1 MSSYKYL
8 VLHENILKRY
18 FCKLLFAYKEVFS
31 SPPWNAQLSDERW
44 FDAVYER
51 TFTKVDE
58 GFLGSLAIDEFDNVV
73 GFIWGYPLKFE
84 GKVRKMRGV
93 DVPRV
98 LKLLNRYVRQG
109 INKTIYWAEFGVVP
123 PQQKKGIGSAL
134 FKYWAKIAKGKG
146 SKSMYILA
154 DIEFPPFRENC
165 LDLIVMFTVIHHIN
179 DPVDLIR
186 KLMLLIRKAMVIS
199 VLKKTETAELL
210 QTLIKSFPE
219 AKVLNSQKSR
229 DVIIVIEKTR
239 VIQ

>member
-146 SKSMYILA
+146 YH
-154 DIEFPPFRENC
+154 
-165 LDLIVMFTVIHHIN
+165 IVAYRTIN
-179 DPVDLIR
+179 PVVEKIVDKFYPKTHRKHLFKDPLY
-186 KLMLLIRKAMVIS
+186 
-199 VLKKTETAELL
+199 
-210 QTLIKSFPE
+210 PE
-219 AKVLNSQKSR
+219 RIWSIFYL
-229 DVIIVIEKTR
+229 
-239 VIQ
+239 